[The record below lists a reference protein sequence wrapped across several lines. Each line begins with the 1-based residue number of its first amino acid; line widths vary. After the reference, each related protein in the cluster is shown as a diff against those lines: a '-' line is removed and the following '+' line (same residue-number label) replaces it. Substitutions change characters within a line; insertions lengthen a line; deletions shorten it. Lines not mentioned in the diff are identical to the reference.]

1 MQPICNLIAQASSI
15 IDIHPI
21 HTKQK
26 QKHATLILNFVQLNK
41 TIVISRSNTCKLED
55 IPMNDN
61 GKNIR

>member
-21 HTKQK
+21 HTKEK

-41 TIVISRSNTCKLED
+41 TIVISRSSTCKSKGT
-55 IPMNDN
+55 PMNDN